1 MEQKFQWPHMTR
13 NVEITR
19 LDQTTLYKQ
28 LNGYNN
34 QLTCLQGRGRAWFT
48 QLHNRFE
55 TIIFNEKVCLQRYK
69 KDGSFHTGNAFNFPP
84 LSMRLAVALSYT
96 AFIMCIINVC
106 HELMLKLI
114 KCF

>member
-1 MEQKFQWPHMTR
+1 MWKLQDWT
-13 NVEITR
+13 V
-19 LDQTTLYKQ
+19 TTLYKQ

-34 QLTCLQGRGRAWFT
+34 QLTCLQGRGGPDL

-84 LSMRLAVALSYT
+84 LSIY
-96 AFIMCIINVC
+96 
-106 HELMLKLI
+106 
-114 KCF
+114 